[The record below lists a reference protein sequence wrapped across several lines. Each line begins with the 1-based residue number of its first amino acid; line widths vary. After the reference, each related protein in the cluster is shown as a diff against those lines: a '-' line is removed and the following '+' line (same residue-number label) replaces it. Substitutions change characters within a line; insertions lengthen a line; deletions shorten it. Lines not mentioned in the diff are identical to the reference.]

1 MAAVMVISMVLVV
14 VISMVVVVI
23 LTAIMVILAMTVMGS
38 CVSGGGSHLSSDS
51 DSSFV
56 GRYVIING

>member
-1 MAAVMVISMVLVV
+1 MAVAM

>member
-1 MAAVMVISMVLVV
+1 MAVAM

-23 LTAIMVILAMTVMGS
+23 LTAIMVILAVTVMGS